1 MYIAGNYNL
10 SLVII
15 REAFNIMKKII
26 RYLLISIV
34 LTILILLIFSCAG
47 NWSYFNVGNIDE
59 GNKSFRESFLK
70 VENKFSARECK
81 EEKCTIERVISSAS
95 AFVVNTSKTG
105 SYAITAAHFCEDDM
119 DLLLQSIVRGTPIQK
134 IQFYAFDIDMKKYD
148 VNVIHYDGKL
158 DLCLIYVKK
167 LQRKPALIAHHKPEP
182 GDKAYNLAAPMGM
195 FHANMIPKLDG
206 YFAGYYHRD
215 PRNKDQ
221 PFAIYSIP
229 AIGGSSGSPIFD
241 KNGYIIGMIHS
252 VNTRFP
258 FITYSPTYE
267 LLKQYIYENVP
278 Y

>member
-1 MYIAGNYNL
+1 VKKLIYNG
-10 SLVII
+10 
-15 REAFNIMKKII
+15 
-26 RYLLISIV
+26 LIFALFLTIV
-34 LTILILLIFSCAG
+34 LVAVSCAISS
-47 NWSYFNVGNIDE
+47 SYFTNDSIESGNR
-59 GNKSFRESFLK
+59 SLRESFIK

-81 EEKCTIERVISSAS
+81 DNKCTIERVISSAS
-95 AFVVNTSKTG
+95 AFVVSSSKTG

-119 DLLLQSIVRGTPIQK
+119 DLLLQSVVRGTPIQK
-134 IQFYAFDIDMKKYD
+134 IQFYAYDIDMKKYN
-148 VNVIHYDGKL
+148 VNVIHYDNKL

-167 LQRKPALIAHHKPEP
+167 LQRNPALIAYHSPEP

-206 YFAGYYHRD
+206 YFAGHYNRD

-221 PFAIYSIP
+221 AFAIYSIP
-229 AIGGSSGSPIFD
+229 AIGGSSGSPIYD
-241 KNGYIIGMIHS
+241 TDGYIIGMIHS

-267 LLKQYIYENVP
+267 QLKQYISENVP